1 MHLPHLL
8 SLPPAII
15 ALCAAPAVNAAEA
28 ESHPQQWPHNVPKH
42 LKYFPEDE
50 IRVKRGL
57 DLQKRLQYEKPI
69 GVKKMSLDE
78 GEMFMLDNWIFA
90 SDSQQQPARRW
101 DADSWSNLTVQ
112 AVLSPLRPIA
122 QSDWLARMHVRDVL
136 LGRQFKCPDGT
147 SSCEAIGAPDVCCG
161 TGSNCIKT
169 SGSSDAG
176 NVGCCPKG
184 QTCAGSASCDE
195 ASGYTSCPDAPNG
208 GCCLPGFKCQGVGC
222 ILQSTST
229 TYVQPPP
236 PSSSSTSSTSS
247 ATPPPPTSTAA
258 PPPPSSTT
266 PAPTLSSS
274 KSAYTCST
282 GWFSCPASLGGGCCM
297 NGRTCATGASCLGD
311 DPSTSTRAPDAPVR
325 PTSGSATTTAIPAST
340 ADVCPKGFYVCSAYY
355 PSGCCRVGR
364 DCQTTGSSCV
374 LPTGTVL
381 SSNGVVIVAPTTTT
395 TGSGSGSCPSAWY
408 SCPADAGGNCCPSGF
423 ACGTQQCTATASG
436 QTGVRDK
443 ANPSSK
449 ASFVSAFSLGVSGFV
464 AGAIAVAMVLL

>member
-222 ILQSTST
+222 KSKDIDIDISLGGDSNSDTGILQSTST

-266 PAPTLSSS
+266 PAPTLS
-274 KSAYTCST
+274 
-282 GWFSCPASLGGGCCM
+282 
-297 NGRTCATGASCLGD
+297 
-311 DPSTSTRAPDAPVR
+311 
-325 PTSGSATTTAIPAST
+325 SGSATTTAIPAST